1 MIQSWKELWELNKLS
16 VKWVAKHW
24 KGYTLAL
31 IISYGIGYI
40 LGTGGFKNCKTY
52 IENKL
57 KKINK
62 RGGVLTRALSF
73 CAKITFLFMKEV
85 EAMTLIGC
93 ALILLGVVLLIRGDN
108 NN

>member
-1 MIQSWKELWELNKLS
+1 MVS
-16 VKWVAKHW
+16 VIF
-24 KGYTLAL
+24 LAQVDL
-31 IISYGIGYI
+31 R
-40 LGTGGFKNCKTY
+40 TVKP
-52 IENKL
+52 
-57 KKINK
+57 K
-62 RGGVLTRALSF
+62 RGGVLARALSF